1 LRQLQNK
8 REDDVHTPSARHQA
22 NLISSS
28 ELRTIAQTPLPLN
41 VFGAS
46 IEEANRLELFVKEVV
61 DYRQSITEL
70 QQRSKQLHNDPAM
83 NNVNNGDRSSDATN
97 SMSDGSEVFGSVT
110 KEDIELVTTGCVMDL
125 KSVDDKKYRT
135 RYCWVPETL
144 DTFCWTR
151 GTERNEN
158 KFKSIPLSNFEEAIR
173 EPPSCGYK
181 SNNKTNNP
189 YLYFTLKSSDSNGSK
204 HKNDSMDLKTATLS
218 ECEKWVHAL
227 RELLKTCTLKIEKL
241 RM

>member
-61 DYRQSITEL
+61 DYRQSITDL

-83 NNVNNGDRSSDATN
+83 NNVNNGDRSS
-97 SMSDGSEVFGSVT
+97 G
-110 KEDIELVTTGCVMDL
+110 
-125 KSVDDKKYRT
+125 KYSKRC
-135 RYCWVPETL
+135 RSNVAVIIIRILFISSFLFYCL
-144 DTFCWTR
+144 
-151 GTERNEN
+151 
-158 KFKSIPLSNFEEAIR
+158 LSNHSFQ
-173 EPPSCGYK
+173 
-181 SNNKTNNP
+181 TNPNRITNCFK
-189 YLYFTLKSSDSNGSK
+189 LLSLFTTYNYIAPASLF
-204 HKNDSMDLKTATLS
+204 
-218 ECEKWVHAL
+218 
-227 RELLKTCTLKIEKL
+227 
-241 RM
+241 

>member
-1 LRQLQNK
+1 MRQLQNK

-61 DYRQSITEL
+61 DYRQSITDL

-97 SMSDGSEVFGSVT
+97 SVSDGSEVFGSVT

-151 GTERNEN
+151 GT
-158 KFKSIPLSNFEEAIR
+158 
-173 EPPSCGYK
+173 
-181 SNNKTNNP
+181 
-189 YLYFTLKSSDSNGSK
+189 
-204 HKNDSMDLKTATLS
+204 
-218 ECEKWVHAL
+218 
-227 RELLKTCTLKIEKL
+227 LKIEKVEKCSNSVTIIVVIIVIVIIL
-241 RM
+241 T